1 MENLQG
7 GAMHEIKHAILI
19 EAEPPKVYAL
29 VSSAAGF
36 RKWWAADVTEDDT
49 ANKVELGF
57 FNRATSYRFHP
68 TLLAPPLQAQWL
80 CETGKEWSG
89 TKLLFDLK
97 GDGGSTLLRF
107 THADWQAETDYST
120 SCTTVWGELMFRIKA
135 VAEGKNPGPLF
146 SASGMAY

>member
-1 MENLQG
+1 
-7 GAMHEIKHAILI
+7 MHDIKHAILI
-19 EAEPPKVYAL
+19 EAEPSKVYTL
-29 VSSAAGF
+29 VSSAEGF
-36 RKWWAADVTEDDT
+36 RKWWAADVTEDAAT
-49 ANKVELGF
+49 NKVELGF
-57 FNRATSYRFHP
+57 FNRATSYRLHP

-97 GDGGSTLLRF
+97 ADAGRTLLHF
-107 THADWQAETDYST
+107 THTDWQAESEYAI